1 MAENRR
7 KGSRMPP
14 EQLQLIDLQAQL
26 GGEEMAVFVE
36 VGTRLL
42 MRMLAPRTDPA
53 MEALIK
59 SHEHTMMVGFASLG
73 KSLKEAIRD
82 VMRETVRI
90 ESPATPLATSPVL
103 DEAVPTPAPRGR
115 PRRGRPESWDPTI
128 SKQVRTDIDAAAGGM
143 QNRDTFVIEAIEQFR
158 PVMQKGVRNRN
169 AIITRFHA
177 QLFQPEVGRSRMTL
191 HIRVRW
197 RRQVTT
203 WAKRLNRQLEPN
215 QLLEVILR
223 WRLNQI
229 QEAHG
234 RPSGAQDAPVMSQG
248 RRS

>member
-26 GGEEMAVFVE
+26 GGEDVAAFVQ

-42 MRMLAPRTDPA
+42 MRVLAPRTDPA

-59 SHEHTMMVGFASLG
+59 SHEHTMMAGFASLG
-73 KSLKEAIRD
+73 KSLKEAMRD

-90 ESPATPLATSPVL
+90 TSQATPLATSQVL
-103 DEAVPTPAPRGR
+103 DEAVPTPTPRGR
-115 PRRGRPESWDPTI
+115 LRRGRPESWDPTI
-128 SKQVRTDIDAAAGGM
+128 SKQVRMDIDVAAGGM
-143 QNRDTFVIEAIEQFR
+143 RNRDTFVMEAIEQFR

-169 AIITRFHA
+169 SIITRFHA
-177 QLFQPEVGRSRMTL
+177 QLFQPDVGRSRMTL
-191 HIRVRW
+191 HIRLRW
-197 RRQVTT
+197 RRQVTA

-215 QLLEVILR
+215 QMLEVILR
-223 WRLNQI
+223 WRLDQI
-229 QEAHG
+229 QEGHG
-234 RPSGAQDAPVMSQG
+234 QAERHLRPPIEPRGW
-248 RRS
+248 